1 MNAGDEQGKRNA
13 RRDESSKEW
22 KGEGEAHV
30 ERMDVQPRLAAPAS
44 AQNEKKKKEKTEEE
58 RMKIEEEEG
67 GGEEEEEDKN
77 RPQKKEEETNVL
89 KKKKRRSK
97 KKKERAQV
105 RTNKSRCVCTT
116 YFFFLFPL
124 LSSSLCFMCSYLGSR
139 RLKHLRPSVARGA
152 TIAAGKQLSARDRG
166 REVGKGEAEQTE

>member
-1 MNAGDEQGKRNA
+1 MNAGDEHGKRNA

-44 AQNEKKKKEKTEEE
+44 AQNEKKKKEEKTDEE

-97 KKKERAQV
+97 KKKRGHRSEQTRVGAFAQLISSFYFLSCPLLYALCV
-105 RTNKSRCVCTT
+105 RTLAHGV
-116 YFFFLFPL
+116 
-124 LSSSLCFMCSYLGSR
+124 
-139 RLKHLRPSVARGA
+139 
-152 TIAAGKQLSARDRG
+152 
-166 REVGKGEAEQTE
+166 